1 VFRAICALTAR
12 EKSVHVV
19 IVGCGRVGSTL
30 GRELVSAGHTV
41 AVIDRKAEAFS
52 RLGESFTGQKIM
64 GIGFDRDV
72 LIEAG
77 IQKAGALAAVTNG
90 DNSNILIARVA
101 REEFGIERVVARIYD
116 PKRAEIYER
125 LGIATV
131 ATVKWTS
138 ERILRRILPDLPA
151 VEWTDPSAKVV
162 LVERELPKALV
173 GTRVVSLDSAIARV
187 VAIRRLGAAIIPTA
201 DTVVQEG
208 DVAYVAAE
216 IKSLES
222 FDKSLVVTTGK
233 AH

>member
-1 VFRAICALTAR
+1 M
-12 EKSVHVV
+12 HVV

-30 GRELVSAGHTV
+30 GRELVAVGHTV
-41 AVIDRKAEAFS
+41 AVVDRKSEAFS
-52 RLGESFTGQKIM
+52 RLGESFSGQKIA
-64 GIGFDRDV
+64 GIGFDRDI

-77 IQKAGALAAVTNG
+77 IEKAGALAAVTNG

-138 ERILRRILPDLPA
+138 ERILRRILPELPA

-162 LVERELPKALV
+162 LVERELPKTLV
-173 GTRVVSLDSAIARV
+173 GTRVLSLDSATTRIV
-187 VAIRRLGAAIIPTA
+187 SIRRLGAAIVPVA

-208 DVAYVAAE
+208 DVAYVAVE
-216 IKSLES
+216 VKSLEA
-222 FDKSLVVTTGK
+222 FDASLASTSGK
-233 AH
+233 GH

>member
-1 VFRAICALTAR
+1 M
-12 EKSVHVV
+12 HVV

-30 GRELVSAGHTV
+30 GRELVSVGHTV
-41 AVIDRKAEAFS
+41 AVVDRKAEAFS

-101 REEFGIERVVARIYD
+101 REEFGIERVVALIYD

-125 LGIATV
+125 LVIATV

-162 LVERELPKALV
+162 LVERELPKAIV
-173 GTRVVSLDSAIARV
+173 GTRVLSLDSAIARV
-187 VAIRRLGAAIIPTA
+187 VAIRRLGTAIIPTA

-216 IKSLES
+216 IKSLET
-222 FDKSLVVTTGK
+222 FDKSLVVATGK
-233 AH
+233 DH

>member
-1 VFRAICALTAR
+1 M
-12 EKSVHVV
+12 HVV

-30 GRELVSAGHTV
+30 GRELVAVGHTV
-41 AVIDRKAEAFS
+41 AVVDRKSEAFS
-52 RLGESFTGQKIM
+52 RLGESFSGQKIA
-64 GIGFDRDV
+64 GIGFDRDI

-77 IQKAGALAAVTNG
+77 IEKAGSLAAVTNG

-138 ERILRRILPDLPA
+138 ERILRRILPELPA

-162 LVERELPKALV
+162 LVERELPKTLV
-173 GTRVVSLDSAIARV
+173 GTRVLSLDSATARIV
-187 VAIRRLGAAIIPTA
+187 SIRRLGAAVIPGA

-208 DVAYVAAE
+208 DVAYVAVE
-216 IKSLES
+216 VKSLEA
-222 FDKSLVVTTGK
+222 FDASLASTSGK
-233 AH
+233 GH

>member
-1 VFRAICALTAR
+1 M
-12 EKSVHVV
+12 HVV

-41 AVIDRKAEAFS
+41 AVVDRKAEAFS

-162 LVERELPKALV
+162 LVERELPKAIV
-173 GTRVVSLDSAIARV
+173 GTRVLSLDSAIARV
-187 VAIRRLGAAIIPTA
+187 VAIRRLGTAIIPTA

-216 IKSLES
+216 IKSLET
-222 FDKSLVVTTGK
+222 FDKSFVVATGK
-233 AH
+233 DH

>member
-1 VFRAICALTAR
+1 M
-12 EKSVHVV
+12 HVV

-30 GRELVSAGHTV
+30 ARELSGQGHTV
-41 AVIDRKAEAFS
+41 AIIDRKPEAFS
-52 RLGESFTGQKIM
+52 RLGESFTGTKIV

-77 IQKAGALAAVTNG
+77 IQKAGALASVTNG
-90 DNSNILIARVA
+90 DNSNILVARVA
-101 REEFGIERVVARIYD
+101 REEFAIERVVARIYD

-162 LVERELPKALV
+162 LVERELPKWIV
-173 GTRVVSLDSAIARV
+173 GTKVLDFDGEHARI
-187 VAIRRLGAAIIPTA
+187 VAVRRLGSAMIP
-201 DTVVQEG
+201 DSETVVQEG
-208 DVAYVAAE
+208 DVAYVAATVAN
-216 IKSLES
+216 LAD
-222 FDKSLVVTTGK
+222 FDKSLASGK
-233 AH
+233 GH

>member
-1 VFRAICALTAR
+1 M
-12 EKSVHVV
+12 HVV

-30 GRELVSAGHTV
+30 GRELVAVGHTV
-41 AVIDRKAEAFS
+41 AVVDRKSEAFS
-52 RLGESFTGQKIM
+52 RLGESFSGQKIA
-64 GIGFDRDV
+64 GIGFDRDI

-77 IQKAGALAAVTNG
+77 IEKAGALAAVTNG

-138 ERILRRILPDLPA
+138 ERILRRILPELPA

-162 LVERELPKALV
+162 LVERELPKTLV
-173 GTRVVSLDSAIARV
+173 GTRVLSLDSAIARIV
-187 VAIRRLGAAIIPTA
+187 SVRRLGAAMIPGA

-208 DVAYVAAE
+208 DVAYVAVE
-216 IKSLES
+216 VKSLEA
-222 FDKSLVVTTGK
+222 FDASLASSSGK
-233 AH
+233 GH

>member
-1 VFRAICALTAR
+1 M
-12 EKSVHVV
+12 HVV

-30 GRELVSAGHTV
+30 GRELVAVGHTV
-41 AVIDRKAEAFS
+41 AVVDRKSEAFS
-52 RLGESFTGQKIM
+52 RLGESFSGQKIA
-64 GIGFDRDV
+64 GIGFDRDI

-77 IQKAGALAAVTNG
+77 IEKAGALAAVTNG

-138 ERILRRILPDLPA
+138 ERILRRILPELPA

-162 LVERELPKALV
+162 LVERELPKTLV
-173 GTRVVSLDSAIARV
+173 GTRVLSLDSATARIV
-187 VAIRRLGAAIIPTA
+187 SIRRLGAAIIPVA
-201 DTVVQEG
+201 DTVVQDG
-208 DVAYVAAE
+208 DVAYVAVE
-216 IKSLES
+216 VKSLEA
-222 FDKSLVVTTGK
+222 FDASLASTSGK
-233 AH
+233 GH

>member
-1 VFRAICALTAR
+1 M
-12 EKSVHVV
+12 HVV

-30 GRELVSAGHTV
+30 ARELTGQGNTV
-41 AVIDRKAEAFS
+41 TIVDRKPEAFS
-52 RLGESFTGQKIM
+52 RLGESYTGNKIV

-77 IQKAGALAAVTNG
+77 IEKAGALAAVTNG

-101 REEFGIERVVARIYD
+101 REEFAIERVVARIYD

-162 LVERELPKALV
+162 LVERELPKSVV
-173 GTRVVSLDSAIARV
+173 GTKVFDLDGDHARI
-187 VAIRRLGAAIIPTA
+187 VAVRRLGSAMIPDE

-208 DVAYVAAE
+208 DVAYVAATVAD
-216 IKSLES
+216 LAD
-222 FDKSLVVTTGK
+222 FDESLVSGK
-233 AH
+233 GH

>member
-1 VFRAICALTAR
+1 MCAHAAR
-12 EKSVHVV
+12 EKKVHVV

-30 GRELVSAGHTV
+30 GRELVAAGHTV
-41 AVIDRKAEAFS
+41 AVIDRKSEAFS
-52 RLGESFTGQKIM
+52 RLGESFTGQKIT
-64 GIGFDRDV
+64 GIGFDRDI

-77 IQKAGALAAVTNG
+77 IEKAGALAAVTNG

-138 ERILRRILPDLPA
+138 ERILRRILPELPA

-162 LVERELPKALV
+162 LVERELPKSSV
-173 GTRVVSLDSAIARV
+173 GNRVLSLDSATARIV
-187 VAIRRLGAAIIPTA
+187 SVRRLGAAIIPTA
-201 DTVVQEG
+201 DTVIQEG
-208 DVAYVAAE
+208 DVAYVAVE
-216 IKSLES
+216 IKSLEA
-222 FDKSLVVTTGK
+222 FDASLASTSGK
-233 AH
+233 GH